1 MRITTNMIRRNYQNN
16 LGSAMSGLEQARRQ
30 VETGR
35 RFSNSYED
43 PSAAARGTVLETR
56 LARNTDY
63 TNTVKSI
70 QKWQDIQEDTIT
82 QLSSMAKEI
91 DKNYSASA
99 MNDATGETGRSA
111 YAQNLRAMQ
120 KSMIITLNAK
130 YGNAYVMAGNDGSN
144 SPFELSADGKVLYR
158 GIDVDSKDPDE
169 QAVLSELSNETAYVD
184 LGYGLTFSE
193 GKVVSSSAFDSAS
206 PGINVVG
213 YGQAAD
219 GTSKNLIVLAG
230 KMADL
235 LDEDEFNAEEY
246 GKLWTQ
252 FNKGSSDMSNQ
263 LTEIGT
269 KSQLLESSLDRLEN
283 ETINIK
289 EQYKSDVGIDEA
301 EAIMNFSWAQYVYN
315 ASLKIGTSIFSASL
329 LDFLR

>member
-35 RFSNSYED
+35 RFGSSYED

-56 LARNTDY
+56 LARNADY
-63 TNTVKSI
+63 TSTVKSI
-70 QKWQDIQEDTIT
+70 QKWQDTQEDTIT
-82 QLSSMAKEI
+82 QLSSMAKSIGE
-91 DKNYSASA
+91 DYSTAA
-99 MNDATGETGRSA
+99 MNDPTRETGRSA
-111 YAQNLRAMQ
+111 YAQNLRALQ

-130 YGNAYVMAGNDGSN
+130 YGNAYVMAGSDALNA
-144 SPFELSADGKVLYR
+144 PFELSADGKVLYR
-158 GIDVDSKDPDE
+158 GIDVDSSDPDD
-169 QAVLSELSNETAYVD
+169 QAVLAELSRETAYVD
-184 LGYGLTFSE
+184 LGYGLTFSGGE
-193 GKVVSSSAFDSAS
+193 VVSSSAFDSAF
-206 PGINVVG
+206 PGINAVG
-213 YGQAAD
+213 YGQTED

-235 LDEDEFNAEEY
+235 LDEDVFNTEEY

-252 FNKGSSDMSNQ
+252 FKEGSSEMSNQ
-263 LTEIGT
+263 LTGIGT
-269 KSQLLESSLDRLEN
+269 KSQLLESSLERLQNEN
-283 ETINIK
+283 LNIK
-289 EQYKSDVGIDEA
+289 EQYKGDVGIDEA

-329 LDFLR
+329 LDFLK

>member
-1 MRITTNMIRRNYQNN
+1 MRITTNMIRRNYENN
-16 LGSAMSGLEQARRQ
+16 LGSSMSGLEQARRQ

-70 QKWQDIQEDTIT
+70 QKWQDTQEDTIT

-91 DKNYSASA
+91 DKNYSTSA

-111 YAQNLRAMQ
+111 YAQNLRALQ

-130 YGNAYVMAGNDGSN
+130 YGNAFVMAGDDGSN
-144 SPFELSADGKVLYR
+144 APFELSSDGKVLYR
-158 GIDVDSKDPDE
+158 GLDVDDPANE
-169 QAVLSELSNETAYVD
+169 PVMKQLSQENSYVD
-184 LGYGLTFSE
+184 LGYGLTFSGGE
-193 GKVVSSSAFDSAS
+193 VVSSSAFDSAF
-206 PGINVVG
+206 PGINAVG
-213 YGQAAD
+213 YGQTAD

-230 KMADL
+230 QMADIL
-235 LDEDEFNAEEY
+235 EADDFDAAEYE
-246 GKLWTQ
+246 KLWTQ
-252 FNKGSSDMSNQ
+252 FNKGSSEMSNQ
-263 LTEIGT
+263 LTGLGT
-269 KSQLLESSLDRLEN
+269 KSQLLQSSLDRLEN
-283 ETINIK
+283 ENLNIQ
-289 EQYKSDVGIDEA
+289 EQFKTDVGIDETK
-301 EAIMNFSWAQYVYN
+301 AIMNFSWAQYVYN

-329 LDFLR
+329 LDFLS